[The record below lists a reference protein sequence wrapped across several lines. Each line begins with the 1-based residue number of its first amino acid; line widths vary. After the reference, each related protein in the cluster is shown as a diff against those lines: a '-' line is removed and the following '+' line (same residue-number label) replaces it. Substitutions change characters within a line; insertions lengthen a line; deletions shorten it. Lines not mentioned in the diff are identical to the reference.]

1 MKHMKHERLCEQTCN
16 DIHMLSLYKLEYL
29 NITFNYIYTFGLTE
43 GKNPSVARE
52 QLQDRLNSTGLLFI
66 YL

>member
-1 MKHMKHERLCEQTCN
+1 
-16 DIHMLSLYKLEYL
+16 MLFICRHYVNLIL
-29 NITFNYIYTFGLTE
+29 NIIFNYIYIFGLIE

-52 QLQDRLNSTGLLFI
+52 QLQDSVNSTGVLFT

>member
-1 MKHMKHERLCEQTCN
+1 
-16 DIHMLSLYKLEYL
+16 MLSLYKLEYL

-43 GKNPSVARE
+43 GKNPSVVRE
-52 QLQDRLNSTGLLFI
+52 QLQDSVNSMGVLFI

>member
-1 MKHMKHERLCEQTCN
+1 MKGYMNSH
-16 DIHMLSLYKLEYL
+16 IMLFICRHYVNLIL
-29 NITFNYIYTFGLTE
+29 NIIFNYIYIFGLIE

-52 QLQDRLNSTGLLFI
+52 QLQDSVNSTGVLFT